1 MKVFFQGFLVVLSFV
16 FFSCS
21 QGETEILQM
30 ELASSETLK
39 EQFYTKT
46 GNVQWAKELEPDF
59 FREKSRALNEYIDPR
74 ALEALSSSEKNSDVQ
89 EIPQSKESVALWN
102 ALVAYDFQDSIY
114 PAYGDF
120 GSLDI
125 SLLPEDIF
133 SFAEQFCKK
142 LIRYKKAGNEEKPVV
157 YRELLDYFEEG
168 KEYMLMLYL
177 YDTTSYPLQESFY
190 FGSPF
195 FLDNYSESDKQNGEQ
210 IVALP
215 VVFLGEEKDFR
226 LVLYI
231 HQDVSLGIQQLQYEV
246 LEKEFNKTI
255 SSKEN

>member
-1 MKVFFQGFLVVLSFV
+1 MTFV

-30 ELASSETLK
+30 ELSSSETLK
-39 EQFYTKT
+39 EQFYSKT
-46 GNVQWAKELEPDF
+46 GTVQWAKELEPDF
-59 FREKSRALNEYIDPR
+59 FREKSHTLNEYIDPR
-74 ALEALSSSEKNSDVQ
+74 ALEALSSSERNSDAQ
-89 EIPQSKESVALWN
+89 ERSQTKESVALWN

-125 SLLPEDIF
+125 SLLPKDVF
-133 SFAEQFCKK
+133 SFAEEFCKK
-142 LIRYKKAGNEEKPVV
+142 LIQYKKAGNEEKPVV
-157 YRELLDYFEEG
+157 YRELLNYFEAG
-168 KEYMLMLYL
+168 REYMLMLYL

-226 LVLYI
+226 LILYI

-246 LEKEFNKTI
+246 LKKEFNKT
-255 SSKEN
+255 SSFKEN